1 MKRRIVY
8 LVVAVMLLTMVP
20 CTTGLVNSKN
30 IYLPANAVQTVE
42 LARHDRGPNRR
53 PAPPPRHHM
62 RPGPRHDGHVRQGH
76 RPPPP
81 PPPPRHGHR
90 HDHNND
96 GWWWIIGA
104 AIIANM

>member
-20 CTTGLVNSKN
+20 CTTGLANSKN

-53 PAPPPRHHM
+53 PAPPPRHDM
-62 RPGPRHDGHVRQGH
+62 RPGHRPDSRVRPGH